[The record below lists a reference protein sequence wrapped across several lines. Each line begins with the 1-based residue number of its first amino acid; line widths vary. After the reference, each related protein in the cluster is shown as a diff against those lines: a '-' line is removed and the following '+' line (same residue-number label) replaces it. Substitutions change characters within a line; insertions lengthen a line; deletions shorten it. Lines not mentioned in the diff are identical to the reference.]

1 MFQFAWN
8 NELEI
13 LWFTQP
19 PKFKFI
25 TTQRTL
31 NKCGVYT
38 QYKYCSLLFALFNNK
53 IYIEAKKND
62 DDENES
68 LLIMRCIQKFLHK
81 VFAHCLLFIIIF
93 FFCQLRLCDVR
104 CVCVCSNMVRT
115 HLWLWH
121 KTFCVTHFLCSMD
134 REMAG
139 HPQWINAT
147 VNNWRQTGLFTPPT
161 YLTQRSFV
169 TNEWSHCI
177 CLWLAFIS
185 MPIKIHWQR
194 HGRSSPQS
202 NNK

>member
-1 MFQFAWN
+1 MALTDVLIEWDILFVVNRRHDLYAIQRWLPSMFQCAWN

-104 CVCVCSNMVRT
+104 CAATWYALIFGCGTKPFVLPIFFA
-115 HLWLWH
+115 LW
-121 KTFCVTHFLCSMD
+121 
-134 REMAG
+134 
-139 HPQWINAT
+139 T
-147 VNNWRQTGLFTPPT
+147 VKWLGIH
-161 YLTQRSFV
+161 
-169 TNEWSHCI
+169 NE
-177 CLWLAFIS
+177 
-185 MPIKIHWQR
+185 
-194 HGRSSPQS
+194 
-202 NNK
+202 